1 MMELATNAECRF
13 GSVVRTFAL
22 VLLLSMTAHAQ
33 DVPSRVFRLEGH
45 GKANFYFYPDDE
57 LRRLTAFDDVVTPH
71 IDWARPLHGGPVR
84 VLAIAHKGQ
93 GRWPIEL
100 SQRFDFDLTT
110 VYCHS
115 QRHLGSPQVAHSKG
129 LIAQGPADV
138 AARLLQ
144 AMNRPIDVI
153 VSDIPFPTLGGE
165 AGARLQELIDRGA
178 GYVELIDGIDLSGYS
193 AEPDSQRQMV
203 STAVPVAA
211 LRKLAKEFGTAD
223 EAAKRITGLWTKPN
237 AGRIA
242 NIAHYPR
249 DAEPPDENR
258 LQYLDLIDLEQEAW
272 CALIGRSV
280 LWACGRTG
288 AASQIETH
296 WPTEAIE
303 RADMPF
309 TLALSQPHGSL
320 LKLRVWDA
328 DGRLRH
334 EGIGPA
340 IPQLPAGRYVVG
352 LQAVGD
358 TGVLDW
364 RIDTFVISA
373 GIDIASLQ
381 LDNSRQKPGGT
392 IRATA
397 TLSSNPSP
405 GMRLRCDVFD
415 NYGRCISTR
424 TRPATREAAFDLPF
438 AESLHIYNY
447 VDLALLDENDRII
460 CEDRRAFYIAHKG
473 PAPDDL
479 NWFVWEAGT
488 GFDPRRRMVLK
499 QLARMGMKGALVGG
513 EVGPAAISAAI
524 ANAHPVIYAYR
535 MTGVEV
541 DAQGKANPSF
551 ANPDHLSAAIRQI
564 RPLVERGLYLSPL
577 FYYLGDDV
585 RHTKGPG
592 IDFGWGASYRSFLAE
607 QMRKRYRTLDALNQA
622 WGTAYASFDDIAPV
636 KKTDALAAL
645 AKDDSAPL
653 CHWIDHQLCADSMI
667 ADWWRAMDRDI
678 HELAPHIP
686 SNIGSMVIGWSWPGC
701 GFDFWQLAEGKDL
714 VFQYPNPWVH
724 DIFRSAA
731 RRDAYHG
738 TWYGGYGL
746 YNYPPYIDQDYLP
759 WWGLFR
765 NVNLHGLYYGGQSQA
780 YNAERL
786 LGPDLGPVKG
796 VAKIFDNLTELKSG
810 IAKLLFNADRQD
822 DRIAVV
828 YAPENVHTSVIFETG
843 LPKNANWNGLM
854 TGGDLYS
861 YMQSFEGMTSLL
873 SDMGF
878 SYEIIPSAQL
888 TSKSSLS
895 DRWRAIVLPQHL
907 RVTEE
912 QAECLRRFVRAGGTL
927 IADIFPGLL
936 DDRCRADHDGV
947 LADVFGARF
956 GGGIPDKTV
965 VLMQRGTTA
974 DQSNL
979 GSLAVDSSVR
989 LDGAQALGAT
999 GEGTPIILS
1008 NQYGEGRAIL
1018 FNAMIRDYQ
1027 IWRTLSEESPWR
1039 DAIAA
1044 LLADEADL
1052 KPAIDC
1058 QVAALYED
1066 RTHRVQ
1072 ATEFHRYR
1080 LGRGEYVAFLRHPKL
1095 RPDAAVY
1102 MSDLRPKPAWIDFGR
1117 TAHVY
1122 DVRRGMYRGKT
1133 DKVEDVIYPGR
1144 AELYALLPYEVR
1156 GMATTASLA
1165 DHALT
1170 VEAEIVTGDLG
1181 AARVPH
1187 VFHIEVFDPQGRI
1200 RPELTRN
1207 VVGEMGECR
1216 ERFFL
1221 GYNAPSGIWQV
1232 KIRDVATRAAKTA
1245 TVELDAAETANLPTT
1260 PARPH

>member
-1 MMELATNAECRF
+1 MGFAMNIECRL
-13 GSVVRTFAL
+13 GSVARMFAL

-45 GKANFYFYPDDE
+45 GKVNFYFYPDDE

-84 VLAIAHKGQ
+84 VLAIAHKEQ

-115 QRHLGSPQVAHSKG
+115 QGHLGSPQVAHSKG
-129 LIAQGPADV
+129 LIAQSSADV

-144 AMNRPIDVI
+144 AMNGPIDVV
-153 VSDIPFPTLGGE
+153 VSDIPFSTLGE
-165 AGARLQELIDRGA
+165 EVGARLEELIGRGA
-178 GYVELIDGIDLSGYS
+178 GYVELVDGIDLAGYS
-193 AEPDSQRQMV
+193 PDPDGQRQMV
-203 STAVPVAA
+203 SAAVPVAA
-211 LRKLAKEFGTAD
+211 LRKLAKEFGTAN
-223 EAAKRITGLWTKPN
+223 EAARKIVGLWTKPN

-242 NIAHYPR
+242 NIADYPR
-249 DAEPPDENR
+249 DADPPDDNR

-280 LWACGRTG
+280 LWAGDRAG
-288 AASQIETH
+288 AASRIETR
-296 WPTEAIE
+296 WPVEAI
-303 RADMPF
+303 RRVDMPF
-309 TLALSQPHGSL
+309 ALALSQSSDSP

-334 EGIGPA
+334 EGVGSE
-340 IPQLPAGRYVVG
+340 IPQLSAGRYVVG
-352 LQAVGD
+352 LQAIGE

-364 RIDTFVISA
+364 RFDTFAVSA

-381 LDNSRQKPGGT
+381 LDNSHQKPGGT
-392 IRATA
+392 IRAA
-397 TLSSNPSP
+397 VTLSSDPEP
-405 GMRLRCDVFD
+405 GMRLRCDVLD
-415 NYGRCISTR
+415 NYGRCVSTR
-424 TRPATREAAFDLPF
+424 TRPATREAAFEVPF

-447 VDLALLDENDRII
+447 VNLALLDENGGVI
-460 CEDRRAFYIAHKG
+460 CEDRRAFYVAHNG

-488 GFDPRRRMVLK
+488 GFDPRRRAVLK
-499 QLARMGMKGALVGG
+499 QLARMGMRGALVGG
-513 EVGPAAISAAI
+513 KVGPAAVSAAM
-524 ANAHPVIYAYR
+524 ANAHPVLYAYR
-535 MTGVEV
+535 MTGVDV
-541 DAQGKANPSF
+541 NAQGEATPSF

-564 RPLVERGLYLSPL
+564 RPLVEQGLYLSPL

-585 RHTKGPG
+585 RHTKSPG
-592 IDFGWGASYRSFLAE
+592 IDFGWSASYRSFLAG
-607 QMRKRYRTLDALNQA
+607 QMRERYPTLDALNRA
-622 WGTAYASFDDIAPV
+622 WGTAYASFDDVAPIG
-636 KKTDALAAL
+636 KADALAAL
-645 AKDDSAPL
+645 AQDDSAPL
-653 CHWIDHQLCADSMI
+653 CHWVDHQLSADAMI

-678 HELAPHIP
+678 HDLAPHVP

-731 RRDAYHG
+731 GSNAYHG

-746 YNYPPYIDQDYLP
+746 YNYPPYIDQEYLP
-759 WWGLFR
+759 WWSLFR
-765 NVNLHGLYYGGQSQA
+765 DINLHGLYYGGQSQA

-796 VAKIFDNLTELKSG
+796 VAKIFDNLAELKNG
-810 IAKLLFNADRQD
+810 IAKLLFSADRQD

-828 YAPENVHTSVIFETG
+828 YAPENLHASVVFEKG
-843 LPKNANWNGLM
+843 LPKSVNWDGLM
-854 TGGDLYS
+854 TGGDLYA
-861 YMQSFEGMTSLL
+861 YMQSFEGMTYLL

-878 SYEIIPSAQL
+878 SYEVIPSSQL
-888 TSKSSLS
+888 TSKSSLN
-895 DRWRAIVLPQHL
+895 DRWRAIALPQHL

-912 QAECLRRFVRAGGTL
+912 QAEYLRRFVRTGGTL
-927 IADIFPGLL
+927 IADIFPGVL
-936 DDRCRADHDGV
+936 DGRCRADHDGV
-947 LADVFGARF
+947 LADLFGARY
-956 GGGIPDKTV
+956 GGGIPDKSV

-974 DQSNL
+974 DQRNL

-989 LDGAQALGAT
+989 LDGAQALGTTA
-999 GEGTPIILS
+999 EGTPIILS

-1027 IWRTLSEESPWR
+1027 IWRTLSEELPWR
-1039 DAIAA
+1039 DTIAA
-1044 LLADEADL
+1044 LLADEAGL
-1052 KPAIDC
+1052 EPAIGC
-1058 QVAALYED
+1058 EVAALYED

-1080 LGRGEYVAFLRHPKL
+1080 LGGGEYVALLRHPKL
-1095 RPDAAVY
+1095 RPDSAVY
-1102 MSDLRPKPAWIDFGR
+1102 MSDLRPKPAWIDFGH

-1133 DKVEDVIYPGR
+1133 DRVEDVVYPGR

-1156 GMATTASLA
+1156 GMVTTASLA
-1165 DHALT
+1165 DYALT
-1170 VEAEIVTGDLG
+1170 VEAEIVAGDSD
-1181 AARVPH
+1181 AALVPH
-1187 VFHIEVFDPQGRI
+1187 VFHIEVFDPRGGI

-1207 VVGEMGECR
+1207 VVGDLGKCR

-1221 GYNAPSGIWQV
+1221 GYNASPGVWRV
-1232 KIRDVATRAAKTA
+1232 EVRDVATGTARAATA
-1245 TVELDAAETANLPTT
+1245 DTSTHTKFRSGGSSE
-1260 PARPH
+1260 